1 MKKRWKNR
9 IAEGLALLLALSLLT
24 GCGGSPA
31 ANTGDNAEKAAN
43 QETEQP
49 AAEHQILQQ
58 LEQIEDNRH
67 RKEIGAKGEYGVC
80 FAHR

>member
-31 ANTGDNAEKAAN
+31 ANTGDNAEKAAK
-43 QETEQP
+43 E
-49 AAEHQILQQ
+49 AVDKILQ
-58 LEQIEDNRH
+58 EQEN
-67 RKEIGAKGEYGVC
+67 GE
-80 FAHR
+80 